1 MYHTTETLTRKIIE
15 GANGN
20 EVSLKR
26 ADGAVFTVR
35 HIDAMRYFVRDT
47 RAESAPATG
56 YAVGMDAV
64 RQRIAYAGY
73 CDGFE
78 AGAEIGP
85 LDFEAWKENNAA

>member
-20 EVSLKR
+20 EVSVKR

-47 RAESAPATG
+47 RQEHAPGTG
-56 YAVGMDAV
+56 YALSMAEVFD
-64 RQRIAYAGY
+64 RISAQ
-73 CDGFE
+73 
-78 AGAEIGP
+78 
-85 LDFEAWKENNAA
+85 